1 MKKDI
6 QTFHQ
11 FLNSIGE
18 ISTQDFDLICQY
30 MEIKEMGVGTIL
42 LQEGKIAKDLFFVL
56 DGILKIVSTNE
67 KGNEVI
73 HFFIKENKFCTIL
86 YSFTDEV
93 ISREEIIAATSARV
107 LVFSKKNLNEL
118 FEKLPHFKNLIE
130 NIIQKTLMEKI
141 KARNHLMGEEAT
153 IRYHKFIS
161 DHPDLMLKV
170 PLSDVA
176 SYLGITQQSL
186 SRIRK
191 NINFKFLT

>member
-107 LVFSKKNLNEL
+107 LVFSRKNLNEL

-130 NIIQKTLMEKI
+130 NITQKTLMEKI

-161 DHPDLMLKV
+161 NHPDLMLKV

-191 NINFKFLT
+191 NINF

>member
-11 FLNSIGE
+11 FLNSIRE

-107 LVFSKKNLNEL
+107 LVFSRKNLNEL

-191 NINFKFLT
+191 NINF

>member
-11 FLNSIGE
+11 FLNSIRE

-107 LVFSKKNLNEL
+107 LVFSRKNLNEL

-130 NIIQKTLMEKI
+130 NITQKTLMEKI

>member
-6 QTFHQ
+6 HTFHQ
-11 FLNSIGE
+11 FLNSMGE

-107 LVFSKKNLNEL
+107 LVFSRKNLNEL

-130 NIIQKTLMEKI
+130 NITQKTLMEKI

-161 DHPDLMLKV
+161 DHPDLLLKV

-191 NINFKFLT
+191 NINF

>member
-107 LVFSKKNLNEL
+107 LVFSRKNLNEL

-130 NIIQKTLMEKI
+130 NITQKTLMEKI

-191 NINFKFLT
+191 NINF